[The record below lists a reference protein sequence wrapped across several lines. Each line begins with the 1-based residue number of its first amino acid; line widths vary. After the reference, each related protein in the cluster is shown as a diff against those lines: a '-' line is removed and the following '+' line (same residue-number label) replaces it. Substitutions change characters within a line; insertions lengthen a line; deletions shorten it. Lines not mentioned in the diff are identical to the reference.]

1 MGLVGL
7 VAAMIPIGV
16 AVVFIG
22 RCLRLGATP
31 RHELALALGVIGMA
45 VVTIFYDSFYWA
57 QIDLLLGAMAGVLS
71 VRMAGIGRPART
83 RRRRMLARLPR
94 IRWAT

>member
-1 MGLVGL
+1 MLVL
-7 VAAMIPIGV
+7 LAASFAEKPGAPAPKRGSLPI
-16 AVVFIG
+16 
-22 RCLRLGATP
+22 
-31 RHELALALGVIGMA
+31 
-45 VVTIFYDSFYWA
+45 VTIFYDSFYWA